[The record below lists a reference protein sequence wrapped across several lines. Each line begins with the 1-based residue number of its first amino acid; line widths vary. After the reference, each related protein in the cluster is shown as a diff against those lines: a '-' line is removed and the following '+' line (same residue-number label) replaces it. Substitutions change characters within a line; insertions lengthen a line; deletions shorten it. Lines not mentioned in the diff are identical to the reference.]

1 MKNQEAERLRMF
13 MEKENI
19 SSDEMQTIADKPQS
33 TISKYLNGHL
43 RIPANVVKRLHFKY
57 HLNFNWFY
65 LGTGSMKVK
74 ALEKKDLVTDLTEM
88 KADIL
93 QLSSKLLRAE
103 ETISKLVEDFYSFR
117 NNTHT
122 QQGHNS

>member
-19 SSDEMQTIADKPQS
+19 SSEELQNLTKKLQP

-43 RIPANVVKRLHFKY
+43 RIPAAVVKMLHFKY

-65 LGTGSMKVK
+65 LGTGRMKVNVLDK
-74 ALEKKDLVTDLTEM
+74 RDLVTDITEM

-93 QLSSKLLRAE
+93 LVTTKLQRAE
-103 ETISKLVEDFYSFR
+103 ETIAKLVQDLYAFR
-117 NNTHT
+117 NEMHT
-122 QQGHNS
+122 QQGHTS